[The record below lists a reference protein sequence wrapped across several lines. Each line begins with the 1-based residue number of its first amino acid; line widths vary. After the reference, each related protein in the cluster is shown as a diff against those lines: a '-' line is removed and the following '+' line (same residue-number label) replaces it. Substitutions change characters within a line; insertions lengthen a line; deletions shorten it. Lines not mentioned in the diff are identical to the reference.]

1 MCSLLCACNAG
12 KEDEFSAFTAAYRA
26 TQPERI
32 YAQEEGEEEEEE
44 EGAGPS
50 GT

>member
-1 MCSLLCACNAG
+1 MPAG

-32 YAQEEGEEEEEE
+32 YAQDEEEGEGEEE
-44 EGAGPS
+44 GG
-50 GT
+50 GGQ